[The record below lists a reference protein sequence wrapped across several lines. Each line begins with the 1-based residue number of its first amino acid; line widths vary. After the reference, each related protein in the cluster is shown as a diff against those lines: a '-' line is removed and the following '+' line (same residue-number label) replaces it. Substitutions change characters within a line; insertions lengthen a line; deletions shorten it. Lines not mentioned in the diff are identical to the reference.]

1 MQTNRA
7 GSVAGAFVAILLL
20 CWTAESAP
28 PERKELT
35 PPKSGS
41 PFVSPEIQ
49 TDGKIT
55 FRLRAPKA
63 EKVSVIC
70 EAVGKQPM
78 AKDAEGVWSVTVG
91 PVPPGIYDCQFDVDG
106 LERAPEAFIG
116 LLHGQNV
123 GKQLVRVA
131 KE

>member
-1 MQTNRA
+1 M
-7 GSVAGAFVAILLL
+7 
-20 CWTAESAP
+20 
-28 PERKELT
+28 
-35 PPKSGS
+35 
-41 PFVSPEIQ
+41 
-49 TDGKIT
+49 
-55 FRLRAPKA
+55 
-63 EKVSVIC
+63 IC